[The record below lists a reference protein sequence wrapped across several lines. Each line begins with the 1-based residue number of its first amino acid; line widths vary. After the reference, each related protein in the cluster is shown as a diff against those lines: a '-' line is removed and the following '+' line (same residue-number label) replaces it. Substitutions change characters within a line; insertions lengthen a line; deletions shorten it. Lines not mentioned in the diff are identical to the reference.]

1 MNVMITGIRMIGM
14 ERISFVGIDE
24 SENNNNTIIKNETI
38 KPRDKIC
45 APIYVMVSSNFSYF
59 SQYILLSIINLFISI
74 SI

>member
-45 APIYVMVSSNFSYF
+45 APIYVMVS
-59 SQYILLSIINLFISI
+59 
-74 SI
+74 

>member
-38 KPRDKIC
+38 KPTDKIC
-45 APIYVMVSSNFSYF
+45 APIYVMVS
-59 SQYILLSIINLFISI
+59 
-74 SI
+74 